1 MQQKVAKLP
10 LKYTHTYG
18 YISIHRFL
26 LFFRV
31 ATTPV
36 DGKLMSIY
44 YTNEQW
50 KEEKVDPKKK

>member
-10 LKYTHTYG
+10 LKHIHMD
-18 YISIHRFL
+18 ISTHRFL
-26 LFFRV
+26 LLLGV

-50 KEEKVDPKKK
+50 KEGKADPKK

>member
-10 LKYTHTYG
+10 LKHIHMD
-18 YISIHRFL
+18 ISIHRFL